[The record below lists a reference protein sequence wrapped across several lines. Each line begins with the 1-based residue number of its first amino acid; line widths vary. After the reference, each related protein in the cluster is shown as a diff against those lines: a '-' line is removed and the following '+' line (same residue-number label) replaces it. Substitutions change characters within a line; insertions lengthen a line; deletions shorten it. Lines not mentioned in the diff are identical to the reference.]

1 MRQDFETAMWD
12 EVVAFCLYAL
22 ATGPLRLKEEI
33 QASGCP
39 NADQM
44 KSLPLGRILNQ
55 CLTLLFCFFS
65 LPSDRSMMPFVSVF
79 HRKFPAQ
86 GKRLHFVPSVFSH
99 TCGALRFFKID
110 KEFLD
115 SEQASGST
123 ATMCV
128 VKKPKAPG
136 GKHQLLVINA
146 GDSRVLLGKRDGT
159 IVDGGGTDKGA
170 ASERGQ
176 TLV

>member
-86 GKRLHFVPSVFSH
+86 GKRLHFVPSVFP
-99 TCGALRFFKID
+99 TFVAR
-110 KEFLD
+110 
-115 SEQASGST
+115 
-123 ATMCV
+123 
-128 VKKPKAPG
+128 
-136 GKHQLLVINA
+136 
-146 GDSRVLLGKRDGT
+146 
-159 IVDGGGTDKGA
+159 
-170 ASERGQ
+170 
-176 TLV
+176 

>member
-1 MRQDFETAMWD
+1 MRQDFKTAMWD

-65 LPSDRSMMPFVSVF
+65 LPSDHSMMPFVSVF
-79 HRKFPAQ
+79 HRKSPHKAKDCTLSAQFFPT
-86 GKRLHFVPSVFSH
+86 FV
-99 TCGALRFFKID
+99 AR
-110 KEFLD
+110 
-115 SEQASGST
+115 
-123 ATMCV
+123 
-128 VKKPKAPG
+128 
-136 GKHQLLVINA
+136 
-146 GDSRVLLGKRDGT
+146 
-159 IVDGGGTDKGA
+159 
-170 ASERGQ
+170 
-176 TLV
+176 